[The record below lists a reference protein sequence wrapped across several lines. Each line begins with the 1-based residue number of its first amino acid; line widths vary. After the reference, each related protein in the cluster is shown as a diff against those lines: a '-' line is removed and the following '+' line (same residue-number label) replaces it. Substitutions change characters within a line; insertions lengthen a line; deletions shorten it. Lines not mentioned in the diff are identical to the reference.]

1 MSNMGGGDWGNDLTS
16 ESLMPVSALC
26 AESKIN
32 NLILKI
38 TATPEGGKLLGILQ
52 PIWTKVVESDMRLKW
67 LGEMLQ
73 KELVVRD
80 IQHFGENI
88 RL

>member
-32 NLILKI
+32 NLIL
-38 TATPEGGKLLGILQ
+38 LLVI
-52 PIWTKVVESDMRLKW
+52 KA
-67 LGEMLQ
+67 
-73 KELVVRD
+73 
-80 IQHFGENI
+80 
-88 RL
+88 